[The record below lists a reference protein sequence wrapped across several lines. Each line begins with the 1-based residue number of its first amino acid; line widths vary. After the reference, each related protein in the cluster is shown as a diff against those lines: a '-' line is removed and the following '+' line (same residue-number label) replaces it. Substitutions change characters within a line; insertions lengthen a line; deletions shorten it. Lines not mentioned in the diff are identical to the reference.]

1 MTETTTKPLILIVDD
16 TPTNIQVLAEALRPD
31 YRVKVAPNGKAA
43 FEVIAKGMPDLILL
57 DVMMP
62 EMDGYEVCRRLKT
75 QPETKEIPVI
85 FITAKSDVLDEEL
98 GLRLGAVDYII
109 KPFNL
114 PIVIARVRNH
124 INLKIKS
131 DLLETMAMVDRLTNI
146 PNRRRFDA
154 SLEEEWRRAQRNG
167 THLSLLMID
176 IDHFKGYN
184 DHHGHSAGDE
194 CLKKVAASLS
204 SVVDRPG
211 DLVARWGGEEFIAIL
226 PDTDLDGAKKIAE
239 QMRARVEDMAIPHGH
254 SDISP
259 SVTVSIGVTGQQ
271 PQVTDSAAELIEKAD
286 HMLYQAKNTGRNR
299 VAG

>member
-1 MTETTTKPLILIVDD
+1 MAESTTTPLILIVDD

-31 YRVKVAPNGKAA
+31 YRVKVAPSGKAA
-43 FEVIAKGMPDLILL
+43 FEVIARGLPDLILL

-62 EMDGYEVCRRLKT
+62 EMDGYEVCRRLKA
-75 QPETKEIPVI
+75 QPETREIPVI
-85 FITAKSDVLDEEL
+85 FITAKSDVLDEVL
-98 GLRLGAVDYII
+98 GLRLGAVDYIA
-109 KPFNL
+109 KPFHL
-114 PIVIARVRNH
+114 PIVTARVRNH

-146 PNRRRFDA
+146 PNRRRFDT

-167 THLSLLMID
+167 TPLSLLMID

-184 DHHGHSAGDE
+184 DHYGHSAGDE
-194 CLKKVAASLS
+194 CLKKVAASLIQS
-204 SVVDRPG
+204 VDRPG

-226 PDTDLDGAKKIAE
+226 PDTDRDGARQIAE
-239 QMRARVEDMAIPHGH
+239 QMRARVEGMAIPHGH

-259 SVTVSIGVTGQQ
+259 SVTVSIGVASQQ
-271 PQVTDSAAELIEKAD
+271 PQVTDSAAMLIEESD
-286 HMLYQAKNTGRNR
+286 RMLYQAKNSGRNR